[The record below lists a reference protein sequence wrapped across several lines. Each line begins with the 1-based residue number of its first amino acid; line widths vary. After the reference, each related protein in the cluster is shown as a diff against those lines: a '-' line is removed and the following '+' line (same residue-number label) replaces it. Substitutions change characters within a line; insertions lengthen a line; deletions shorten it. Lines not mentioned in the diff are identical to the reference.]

1 MNCNLWRI
9 WDLKTNMYWSAR
21 NATLF
26 QDAPDWSENMW
37 LRFGCGSQFSSWA
50 TTLAQV
56 SSDQDCCLVWW
67 LLKLE
72 CYLSNTICMNMVW
85 LNLSVYL
92 YLHPCM
98 CIWIDWRRWGA
109 RGCGRAVKSSR
120 VSSTAA
126 TPSESNEH
134 TTSFWAKIV
143 FTFVFVFAF
152 VFAFIL
158 HFPYNRSV
166 SVQLHLA
173 LWEAAANYETR
184 FWIILGVLCPIH
196 CLHCSRDSILSAV
209 TFGKLWHLWHLLAS
223 FGIFDNFW
231 QVLGSLA
238 SFGNCRPDVVWQF
251 EQFQA
256 TMSSWAP
263 RLGGYGGLGTR
274 QSQNSWMQCMLHV
287 LRYMLHCYMFHKI

>member
-184 FWIILGVLCPIH
+184 FWIILGVLCSIH

-209 TFGKLWHLWHLLAS
+209 TFGKLWHLWHLLENFWHLWQLLAS
-223 FGIFDNFW
+223 FGIFGIFW
-231 QVLGSLA
+231 QLQARRGLA
-238 SFGNCRPDVVWQF
+238 IWAIPSDHEQLSTQTWWLRGPGNPAKS
-251 EQFQA
+251 EQLNAMHVTCFKIHV
-256 TMSSWAP
+256 T
-263 RLGGYGGLGTR
+263 L
-274 QSQNSWMQCMLHV
+274 LHV
-287 LRYMLHCYMFHKI
+287 S